1 MNGRNDDYICLVL
14 GETGVR
20 KSSFINTITKSNEKN
35 ANNNYCK
42 TSPNTNA
49 CTKKFQ
55 ISRTSYSHNTY
66 SFIDTPGLNDFDGDE
81 KNINAIKTGLSDYPK
96 FRCIL
101 VLMKFQDKRLTAST
115 INSLKIF
122 MKMFSYK
129 RFLEICIYS

>member
-1 MNGRNDDYICLVL
+1 MSCFRRNWS
-14 GETGVR
+14 R
-20 KSSFINTITKSNEKN
+20 KKQLYKYLTQSNEKN

-66 SFIDTPGLNDFDGDE
+66 LFIDAPGLIDFNGDE

-101 VLMKFQDKRLTAST
+101 VLMKFQDILIPRL
-115 INSLKIF
+115 IV
-122 MKMFSYK
+122 
-129 RFLEICIYS
+129 